1 MPRLPGVSQK
11 DAERISM
18 SNMKRPS
25 SSLKQGT
32 IPAPTKKESFTLKEA
47 EEILKRHG
55 ARPATPE
62 EIKEAKKFD
71 KPDY

>member
-1 MPRLPGVSQK
+1 MTSG
-11 DAERISM
+11 AI
-18 SNMKRPS
+18 MKRTSKS
-25 SSLKQGT
+25 SSRT
-32 IPAPTKKESFTLKEA
+32 RRPVIVSIPVNKKKESFTLKEA

-71 KPDY
+71 KSDY